1 MIENLSVVTVSEAI
15 ADKIVELISSG
26 QLKWGEKLPSQ
37 RELAKM
43 LNVGVSS
50 LREGLQILQTMGFIE
65 IRRGHGTYITENS
78 TKVLSKN
85 ITLSVYLDSNI
96 RDLMET
102 REVLEVGVAGLAAKR
117 ATQQDLKRMERC
129 LTELDKIIEKDDEEV
144 SRYDLEFH
152 IALAESTKNALLIKF
167 ARAIR
172 SSLKEFIGNIEHT
185 KRGLQYHWKVYE
197 AVRDRNPEAAREAMS
212 SLLKI
217 TEKTYLST
225 KRKEKNR

>member
-26 QLKWGEKLPSQ
+26 QLKWGEKLPPQ

>member
-1 MIENLSVVTVSEAI
+1 LIENLSVVTVSEAI

-26 QLKWGEKLPSQ
+26 QLKWGEKLPPQ